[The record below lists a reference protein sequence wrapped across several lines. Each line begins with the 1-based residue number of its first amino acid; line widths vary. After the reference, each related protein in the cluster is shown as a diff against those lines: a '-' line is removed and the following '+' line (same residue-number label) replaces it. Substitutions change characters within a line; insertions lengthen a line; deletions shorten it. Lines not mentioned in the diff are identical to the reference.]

1 MGASVENTRLIV
13 LVDDSRTFSMYIG
26 LLLKRMGFDVLPAES
41 AEVGLKMVRVF
52 RPDLV
57 LIDRYLPGGD
67 GSDLVAEIRQD
78 GDLSGIPVVLVSA
91 SDESELAETA
101 DRSAADGWL
110 TKPITP
116 YALHRVL
123 SKTLSATDGRVR
135 RRLRCS
141 WSRKV
146 KIEFED
152 QALLL
157 PAVSLSEGGVY
168 LRHRD
173 PLPVG
178 AEVRL
183 ILPLGDGD
191 LPLHGR
197 VIYQKDVFRDS
208 LRIEPGMAIL
218 FEDVDEEILLR
229 LRREVSEELAGDL
242 IEEQGPEDILTLD

>member
-1 MGASVENTRLIV
+1 MENSRLIV
-13 LVDDSRTFSMYIG
+13 LVDDSKTFSMYIG

-57 LIDRYLPGGD
+57 LIDRFLPGGD
-67 GSDLVAEIRQD
+67 GSDLVAEIRRD
-78 GDLSGIPVVLVSA
+78 GDLSEIPVVLVSA
-91 SDESELAETA
+91 SDESELVQAAEQ
-101 DRSAADGWL
+101 SAADGWL

-123 SKTLSATDGRVR
+123 SKTLSSNDGRVR
-135 RRLRCS
+135 RRLRCV
-141 WSRKV
+141 WNRKV
-146 KIEFED
+146 KIAFND

-157 PAVSLSEGGVY
+157 SAVSLSEGGIY

-178 AEVRL
+178 TEVNL
-183 ILPLGDGD
+183 VLPLANGE
-191 LPLHGR
+191 LSLRGR

-229 LRREVSEELAGDL
+229 LRREVSEVLAGDL
-242 IEEQGPEDILTLD
+242 VEEQGQEDILSLD